1 MAFSDNLRK
10 ARKHKSMS
18 QAALSGITGV
28 SVAAICK
35 YEKGTMLP
43 TVVTGVELAKALGTT
58 VEYLVTGKEM
68 KNDEGNN
75 ERKQAGNLQ

>member
-10 ARKHKSMS
+10 ARKRLHKS
-18 QAALSGITGV
+18 QAALSGETGV
-28 SVAAICK
+28 SVASICK
-35 YEKGTMLP
+35 YESGMMLP
-43 TVVTGVELAKALGTT
+43 TVVTAAELAKALGVT
-58 VEYLVTGKEM
+58 VEALVTGREM

>member
-43 TVVTGVELAKALGTT
+43 TVITAAELAKALGVT
-58 VEYLVTGKEM
+58 VEFLVYGKEM

>member
-43 TVVTGVELAKALGTT
+43 TVIIAAELAKALNVTM
-58 VEYLVTGKEM
+58 EFLVYGKEA
-68 KNDEGNN
+68 NQN
-75 ERKQAGNLQ
+75 ERKQAGDM

>member
-10 ARKHKSMS
+10 ARKRMHKS
-18 QAALSGITGV
+18 QTALSGETGV

-43 TVVTGVELAKALGTT
+43 TVITAAELAKALGVT
-58 VEYLVTGKEM
+58 VETLVTGKEM

-75 ERKQAGNLQ
+75 ERKQAGDM

>member
-43 TVVTGVELAKALGTT
+43 TVITAAELAKALGVT
-58 VEYLVTGKEM
+58 VEFLVYGKEM

-75 ERKQAGNLQ
+75 ERKQAGDM

>member
-10 ARKHKSMS
+10 ARKRLHKS
-18 QAALSGITGV
+18 QTALSGETGV
-28 SVAAICK
+28 SVASICK
-35 YEKGTMLP
+35 YERGVMLP
-43 TVVTGVELAKALGTT
+43 TVVTAVELAKALGVT

>member
-10 ARKHKSMS
+10 ARKRLHKS
-18 QAALSGITGV
+18 QTALSGETGV

-35 YEKGTMLP
+35 YESGQMLP
-43 TVVTGVELAKALGTT
+43 TVITAAELAKALGVT
-58 VEYLVTGKEM
+58 VEFLVYGRKEM

-75 ERKQAGNLQ
+75 ERKQAGDM

>member
-10 ARKHKSMS
+10 ARKRLHKS
-18 QAALSGITGV
+18 QAALSGETGV

-35 YEKGTMLP
+35 YESGMMLP
-43 TVVTGVELAKALGTT
+43 TVVTAVELAKALGVT
-58 VEYLVTGKEM
+58 VEALVTGKEM

>member
-10 ARKHKSMS
+10 ARKRLHKS
-18 QAALSGITGV
+18 QTALSGETGV

-35 YEKGTMLP
+35 YESGQMLP
-43 TVVTGVELAKALGTT
+43 TVVTAAELAKALGVT
-58 VEYLVTGKEM
+58 VEALVTGKEM

>member
-10 ARKHKSMS
+10 ARRRLHKS
-18 QAALSGITGV
+18 QAALSGETGV
-28 SVAAICK
+28 SVASICK
-35 YEKGTMLP
+35 YENGMMLP
-43 TVVTGVELAKALGTT
+43 TVVIAVELAKALGVT
-58 VEYLVTGKEM
+58 VEALVTGKEM

>member
-28 SVAAICK
+28 SVAAISL
-35 YEKGTMLP
+35 YESGARLP
-43 TVVTGVELAKALGTT
+43 NIIIAAELAKALNVTM
-58 VEYLVTGKEM
+58 EFLVYGKEA
-68 KNDEGNN
+68 KQNEG
-75 ERKQAGNLQ
+75 KQAGDM

>member
-10 ARKHKSMS
+10 ARKRLHKS
-18 QAALSGITGV
+18 QAALSGETGV
-28 SVAAICK
+28 SVASICK
-35 YEKGTMLP
+35 YESGMMLP
-43 TVVTGVELAKALGTT
+43 TVGTAVELAKARGVT

-75 ERKQAGNLQ
+75 ERKQTGNLQ

>member
-10 ARKHKSMS
+10 ARKRLHKS
-18 QAALSGITGV
+18 QAALSGETGV

-35 YEKGTMLP
+35 YESGMMLP
-43 TVVTGVELAKALGTT
+43 TVITGAELARALGVT

-75 ERKQAGNLQ
+75 ERKQTGDM

>member
-10 ARKHKSMS
+10 ARKRLHKS
-18 QAALSGITGV
+18 QAALSGETGV
-28 SVAAICK
+28 SVASICK
-35 YEKGTMLP
+35 YESGMMLP
-43 TVVTGVELAKALGTT
+43 TVITAAELAKALGVT

-75 ERKQAGNLQ
+75 ERKQAGDM

>member
-10 ARKHKSMS
+10 ARKRLHKS
-18 QAALSGITGV
+18 QAALSGETGV
-28 SVAAICK
+28 SVASICK
-35 YEKGTMLP
+35 YESGMMLP
-43 TVVTGVELAKALGTT
+43 TVVTAAELAKALGVT

-75 ERKQAGNLQ
+75 ERKQAGDM

>member
-28 SVAAICK
+28 SIAAICK

-43 TVVTGVELAKALGTT
+43 TVITAAELARALGVT
-58 VEYLVTGKEM
+58 VEYLVYGREVKQ
-68 KNDEGNN
+68 N
-75 ERKQAGNLQ
+75 EQAGNLQ

>member
-10 ARKHKSMS
+10 TRKRLHKS
-18 QAALSGITGV
+18 QTALSGETGV

-35 YEKGTMLP
+35 YESGMMLP
-43 TVVTGVELAKALGTT
+43 TVVTGVELAKALGVT
-58 VEYLVTGKEM
+58 VEYLVYGRKEM

-75 ERKQAGNLQ
+75 ERKQAGDM

>member
-10 ARKHKSMS
+10 ARKRLHKS
-18 QAALSGITGV
+18 QAALSGETGV
-28 SVAAICK
+28 SVASICK
-35 YEKGTMLP
+35 YENGMMLP
-43 TVVTGVELAKALGTT
+43 TVVIAVELAKALGVT
-58 VEYLVTGKEM
+58 VEALVTGKEM

>member
-10 ARKHKSMS
+10 ARKRLHKS
-18 QAALSGITGV
+18 QTALSGETGV

-35 YEKGTMLP
+35 YESGMMLP
-43 TVVTGVELAKALGTT
+43 TVVTAVELAKALGVT
-58 VEYLVTGKEM
+58 VEALVTGKEM

>member
-10 ARKHKSMS
+10 ARKRLHKS
-18 QAALSGITGV
+18 QAALSGETGV
-28 SVAAICK
+28 SVASICK
-35 YEKGTMLP
+35 YESGMMLP
-43 TVVTGVELAKALGTT
+43 TVVTAAELAKALGVT

>member
-43 TVVTGVELAKALGTT
+43 TVITAAELAKALNTT
-58 VEYLVTGKEM
+58 MECLVYGKEM

-75 ERKQAGNLQ
+75 EGKQAGDM

>member
-10 ARKHKSMS
+10 ARKRLHKS
-18 QAALSGITGV
+18 QAALSGETGV
-28 SVAAICK
+28 SVASICK
-35 YEKGTMLP
+35 YESGMMLP
-43 TVVTGVELAKALGTT
+43 TVITAAELAKALGVT

-75 ERKQAGNLQ
+75 ERKQTGDLQ

>member
-18 QAALSGITGV
+18 QAALSSITGV

-43 TVVTGVELAKALGTT
+43 TVIVAAELAKALGVT

-75 ERKQAGNLQ
+75 ERKQTGDM